1 MLFEKL
7 QIKMKKANLIFG
19 RITMGIIILAV
30 ITIFSEG
37 CSKNSSGPGANEV
50 FIQGMA
56 FGPATITVSAGTTI
70 TWTNKDAVGHTVT
83 STSGLFDSGLINANA
98 TYSHMFSAAGTYPYT
113 CTIHPLM
120 TGTVVVH

>member
-1 MLFEKL
+1 MLFKKL
-7 QIKMKKANLIFG
+7 QIKMKKANWIFG

-30 ITIFSEG
+30 ITIFSES
-37 CSKNSSGPGANEV
+37 CSKSSSGPGANEV

-83 STSGLFDSGLINANA
+83 STTGLFDSGLINANA
-98 TYSHMFSAAGTYPYT
+98 SYSHMFSTAGTYPYT